1 MANNCF
7 YDMRVAGKK
16 ETVESVIE
24 FVKNHSYDG
33 CDVYDENE
41 PSAEYEKDVF
51 INGDVKWSVMTAWNT
66 DKYYKYPRSEFAI
79 STSKGDKVAGVTDTE
94 LQERIMRAD
103 EERRK
108 GPSILDFKDGVSIE
122 IFSEESGMGFAE
134 HFIIKNG
141 EIVVDDTRHFSE
153 IYNEEDDTIT
163 QKGGYAEYD
172 FDFNPDKEIPTYNNI
187 TTKC

>member
-41 PSAEYEKDVF
+41 SSTEYEKDVF

-66 DKYYKYPRSEFAI
+66 DKYYDQSRTSFAI
-79 STSKGDKVAGVTDTE
+79 TTSKGEKVAGVTDTE
-94 LQERIMRAD
+94 LQERIMRAE

-108 GPSILDFKDGVSIE
+108 GPSILDFKDDINIE
-122 IFSEESGMGFAE
+122 IYSEESGMGFAE

-153 IYNEEDDTIT
+153 IYNEENDTIIR
-163 QKGGYAEYD
+163 KGGYAVYD
-172 FDFNPDKEIPTYNNI
+172 FDFNPDKEIPTYNNYI
-187 TTKC
+187 ER